1 MTFKTKASQIAKGSQ
16 NQPQH
21 HHYLRLSRRYVFIVF
36 TLSLIIIA
44 CTNTSKLK
52 QSSVTHPSTDSTVLK
67 IWWDKGFTVDEDEA
81 IQQLVSNWE
90 KQTGNKV
97 KLSLYIGDELPQKAR
112 RAIQAG
118 NPPDIMMSYGAER
131 ALNPHLAWEG
141 KLADVTDVI
150 EPVKNLY
157 PKYALQSVNYYNNAA
172 KNRSY
177 YAVPIN
183 QSTLHIFYWRDLLEQ
198 IGRSESD
205 IPKDWNGFWEFWKQ
219 VQHDLR
225 AKQQKQNIYG
235 LGFPFSTGASDTYI
249 FFEHI
254 LEAYDVQ
261 ILDSEGK
268 LLIDDQKVRQKIVQT
283 LDWYAKFYQQGYVP
297 PDALNWLNPDN
308 NRSLL
313 NRVVV
318 MTPNNTLS
326 IPCSVRRDADTY
338 RHKLGIL
345 KFPNKPNGKPMRY
358 LLTLRQA
365 VLFADSQQQKQA
377 LDFLAY
383 LTQSQV
389 INKYL
394 KAAGGCNLPIIEPLW
409 QDPFWKNPTDPHVS
423 TAVKTVTEGSTRL
436 FYYVQ
441 NPAYSVV
448 LEENIWGKALNRII
462 VDKISPEQA
471 TDEVIKQIKQI
482 FSQW

>member
-16 NQPQH
+16 NWAQY
-21 HHYLRLSRRYVFIVF
+21 HHYRRYVFIVL

-44 CTNTSKLK
+44 CTNTPKLK
-52 QSSVTHPSTDSTVLK
+52 QSSVIHSPTENIVLK

-97 KLSLYIGDELPQKAR
+97 KLSFYMGDELPQKAR

-118 NPPDIMMSYGAER
+118 NLPDIMMSYGAER

-157 PKYALQSVNYYNNAA
+157 PEYALQAVNYYNNAA
-172 KNRSY
+172 KKRSY

-183 QSTLHIFYWRDLLEQ
+183 QATVHIFYWRDLLEQ
-198 IGRSESD
+198 IGRSKRD
-205 IPKDWNGFWEFWKQ
+205 IPKNWDGFWEFWKQ
-219 VQHDLR
+219 AQNKLR

-235 LGFPFSTGASDTYI
+235 LGFPFSIGASDTYI

-268 LLIDDQKVRQKIVQT
+268 LLIDEPKVRQKIVQV
-283 LDWYAKFYQQGYVP
+283 LDWYTKFYQQGYVP

-313 NRVVV
+313 NRVVM

-326 IPCSVRRDADTY
+326 IPCSVRQDPDTY
-338 RHKLGIL
+338 GHKLDIL

-365 VLFADSQQQKQA
+365 VLFADSQQQKKA

-389 INKYL
+389 IGKYL
-394 KAAGGCNLPIIEPLW
+394 KAAGGCNLPVIKTLW
-409 QDPFWKNPTDPHVS
+409 QDPFWKNLADPHVS

-462 VDKISPEQA
+462 VDKISSEQA
-471 TDEVIKQIKQI
+471 TDEAIKQIKQI
-482 FSQW
+482 FAQW